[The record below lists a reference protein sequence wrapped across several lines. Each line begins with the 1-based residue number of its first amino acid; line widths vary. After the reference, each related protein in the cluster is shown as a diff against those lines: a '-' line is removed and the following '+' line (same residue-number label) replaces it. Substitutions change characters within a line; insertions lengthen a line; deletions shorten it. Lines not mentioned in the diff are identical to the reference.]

1 MVFRSFFGLED
12 TMTAKPN
19 GELVP
24 VGGGDTI
31 PLIRE
36 QLSIGRRDTCDIC
49 LRFPN
54 ISGMHAELVF
64 RQGVWYIR
72 DLGSTNGTKVNEE
85 SIQQKALRPG
95 DKINIAKRIFTIRYK
110 MTGAPADLAEEEA
123 TPQKPDDLW
132 GQSLLERAGLSK
144 PPERSS
150 GPRPTP
156 VKPVKPLRPEDVRLR
171 QPDEEDE

>member
-1 MVFRSFFGLED
+1 
-12 TMTAKPN
+12 MTAKPN

-36 QLSIGRRDTCDIC
+36 QLTIGRRDTCDIC

-72 DLGSTNGTKVNEE
+72 DLGSTNGTKVNEQ

-95 DKINIAKRIFTIRYK
+95 DKINIAKRVFAIRYK
-110 MTGAPADLAEEEA
+110 MTGSPDDVAEEAEEA
-123 TPQKPDDLW
+123 KKPDDLW
-132 GQSLLERAGLSK
+132 GQSLLERAGLAK
-144 PPERSS
+144 PDRDRPGSLGS
-150 GPRPTP
+150 TPRRP
-156 VKPVKPLRPEDVRLR
+156 VQPLKPEDVKLR
-171 QPDEEDE
+171 QPDEEEEEDE

>member
-1 MVFRSFFGLED
+1 
-12 TMTAKPN
+12 MTAKPN
-19 GELVP
+19 GELIP

-36 QLSIGRRDTCDIC
+36 QLSIGRRDTCDIS

-72 DLGSTNGTKVNEE
+72 DLGSTNGTKVNEQ
-85 SIQQKALRPG
+85 SIQQQKALRPG
-95 DKINIAKRIFTIRYK
+95 DKIGIAKRVFIIRYK
-110 MTGAPADLAEEEA
+110 MTGSPEDVAEEEA
-123 TPQKPDDLW
+123 APQKPDDLW

-144 PPERSS
+144 PQRPA

-156 VKPVKPLRPEDVRLR
+156 IKPVKPLRPEDVTLR
-171 QPDEEDE
+171 QPDEDDEDE